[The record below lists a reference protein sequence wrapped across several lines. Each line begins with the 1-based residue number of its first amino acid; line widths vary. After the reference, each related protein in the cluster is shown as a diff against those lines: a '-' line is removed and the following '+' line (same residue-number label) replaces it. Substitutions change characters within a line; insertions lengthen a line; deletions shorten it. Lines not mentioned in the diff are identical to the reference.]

1 MDSDRCNFSFITYA
15 LPNEEKLIKKIGKS
29 IKNIKQKLKKE
40 GKSLEWIVIIDGDS
54 DISDIKSA
62 DKTLHN
68 YSQQGVSISKNKALD
83 ETNGEWIIPID
94 TNEALDTE
102 SVSILFEALNQN
114 DNINWI
120 LSNPPTLEKEKARH
134 IHCGYLSELYQQE
147 KIYIKK
153 PNNIIIKRDLLKQSI
168 LKGWMNIPSHED
180 IGTLLVI
187 SELSDGI
194 ILNLPLSNK
203 IEEDEKINEA
213 QSKIIKL
220 NKPFS
225 FNKIIEIINKIREKT
240 GRKEIVFK
248 EVA

>member
-54 DISDIKSA
+54 DISDIKHA
-62 DKTLHN
+62 DKILHN
-68 YSQQGVSISKNKALD
+68 YSEQGISISKNKALD
-83 ETNGEWIIPID
+83 KTVGEWLIPID
-94 TNEALDTE
+94 TNETLDIE
-102 SVSILFEALNQN
+102 SISILLNTLSQN

-120 LSNPPTLEKEKARH
+120 LSNPTSLEKQDNNH
-134 IHCGYLSELYQQE
+134 IHSGYLSELYQQN
-147 KIYIKK
+147 KICIKN
-153 PNNIIIKRDLLKQSI
+153 PNNIIIKRKFLKQSI
-168 LKGWMNIPSHED
+168 LKGWLNIPSHED

-194 ILNLPLSNK
+194 ISSLPLSTK
-203 IEEDEKINEA
+203 IEKSEKIDEA
-213 QSKIIKL
+213 QSKIITL

-225 FNKIIEIINKIREKT
+225 FNKIIEVINKIRDKT
-240 GRKEIVFK
+240 GRKEVVFK